1 MFASFV
7 FRSFDANEKGFVEFK
22 EFLKCL
28 SITSRG
34 TAEERLECERDN
46 KPRGAHT
53 CVQLPLNVLYLQSLY
68 SVQCM
73 YSTCMI

>member
-7 FRSFDANEKGFVEFK
+7 FRSFDADEKGSVEFK

-34 TAEERLECERDN
+34 SAEERLECERDSN
-46 KPRGAHT
+46 L
-53 CVQLPLNVLYLQSLY
+53 CVYASSY
-68 SVQCM
+68 H
-73 YSTCMI
+73 